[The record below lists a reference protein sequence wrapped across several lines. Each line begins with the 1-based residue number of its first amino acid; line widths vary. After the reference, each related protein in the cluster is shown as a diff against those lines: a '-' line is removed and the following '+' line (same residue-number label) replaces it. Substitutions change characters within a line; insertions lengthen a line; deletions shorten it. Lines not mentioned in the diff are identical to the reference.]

1 MPPDKLTPNWLI
13 PIEGSRVA
21 TLRYDVVQVGNGFL
35 WMTINVYLTHVGPTN
50 GWLWNSGAAI
60 YGPYCGVLLCCDRV
74 LESLD
79 LVVGTPETGAL
90 ALSSQTC
97 FRRAFRRRGNYII
110 TILHE
115 IVFFKKGRVSHA
127 CTQPQN
133 RSVMLLCST

>member
-1 MPPDKLTPNWLI
+1 MPPDKLTR
-13 PIEGSRVA
+13 RVA

-60 YGPYCGVLLCCDRV
+60 YGPYCGVLRCCDRV
-74 LESLD
+74 LELLD

-110 TILHE
+110 VIM
-115 IVFFKKGRVSHA
+115 IVLFCTKLAFLKKGGSAMHA
-127 CTQPQN
+127 PNHKTG
-133 RSVMLLCST
+133 L